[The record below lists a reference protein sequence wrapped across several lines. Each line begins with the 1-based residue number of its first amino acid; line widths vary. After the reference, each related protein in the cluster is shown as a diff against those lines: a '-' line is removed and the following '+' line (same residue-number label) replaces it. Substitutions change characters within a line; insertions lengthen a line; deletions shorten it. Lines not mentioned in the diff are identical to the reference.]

1 MPPLNRSAQNP
12 MPITGVHVC
21 LKHFVLLFCYLL
33 MITACSA
40 DNKNTTPATGQLTQ
54 DDLKDITVELHEHIA
69 VLASDEFGGRAP
81 ASKGEALTTA
91 YIADKFKALG
101 LSPGNGN
108 SYLQEVPVTES
119 ITDADTSLNV
129 IGNGFEANFHYGDQV
144 VAFSEQQVE
153 STAIVNSELVFVGY
167 GIVAPERGWDDYAG
181 IDVSGKTVIMLVN
194 DPGYATQDPS
204 VFNGNAMTWY
214 GRWPYKFEEA
224 ARQGAAGAFI
234 IHETGAA
241 AYGWDVVY
249 SSWSRPQIGLT
260 AKNRNLDKSKVIG
273 WMSQESAR
281 QLFAGAGL
289 DYDSQIAAAAQPRF
303 RSLPMGDLKASMS
316 LHNTINASVS
326 NNVIGLVAGNARPDQ
341 AVIYTAHW
349 DHLGTNPKVEG
360 DNIFNGARDNAS
372 GIAGLLSLA
381 RLFSELPQNPERT
394 VAFLAVTAEESGL
407 LGSSWY
413 AQNPLLE
420 LDTTVANINID
431 GMNVWG
437 PMRDMVIIG
446 YGNSE
451 LEDYLRDALKNQKGR
466 YTAPEPHPERGYYY
480 RSDHLNFARQGVPA
494 LYARSGED
502 SFDHGREWG
511 ARQWQQYTDERYHA
525 PGDEYDPAWD
535 LSGAA
540 LDLMLYFD
548 IGLRLTMEAGYPNW
562 YEGNEFRNIRDAS
575 ASAREK

>member
-1 MPPLNRSAQNP
+1 MYFKYFA
-12 MPITGVHVC
+12 
-21 LKHFVLLFCYLL
+21 LFICYLAL
-33 MITACSA
+33 ITACSG
-40 DNKNTTPATGQLTQ
+40 DTKRTIPAAGQLTQ
-54 DDLKDITVELHEHIA
+54 DDLKEITVDLHEHIA
-69 VLASDEFGGRAP
+69 VLASNEFGGRAP

-91 YIADKFKALG
+91 YIAEKFKALG
-101 LSPGNGN
+101 LSPGNGD

-119 ITDADTSLNV
+119 ITDADTSLYV
-129 IGNGFEANFHYGDQV
+129 EGAGFEANLHYGDQM

-153 STAIVNSELVFVGY
+153 STAIANSELVFVGY

-181 IDVSGKTVIMLVN
+181 MDVSGKTVIILVN

-260 AKNRNLDKSKVIG
+260 SKNKNTDKSKVIG
-273 WMSQESAR
+273 WLSQESAH

-289 DYDSQIAAAAQPRF
+289 DYDAQIAAAAQPGF
-303 RSLPMGDLKASMS
+303 RSLPMGDLKASIS
-316 LHNTINASVS
+316 LHNTIKTSVS
-326 NNVIGLVAGNARPDQ
+326 NNVIGISAGDTRPDQ

-381 RLFSELPQNPERT
+381 RLFSELPQSPERT

-413 AQNPLLE
+413 AQNPLLP

-451 LEDYLRDALKNQKGR
+451 LEDYLRDALKTQKGR
-466 YTAPEPHPERGYYY
+466 YAAPEPHPERGYYY

-502 SFDHGREWG
+502 SFDHGRVRG
-511 ARQWQQYTDERYHA
+511 ARQWQEYTDNRYHS

-548 IGLRLTMEAGYPNW
+548 IGIRLSMETGYPNW
-562 YEGNEFRNIRDAS
+562 YQGNEFRDIRDAS
-575 ASAREK
+575 ATAREK